1 MISLLLRNAGDP
13 TMKGILD
20 TNKEKTII
28 NNILKSNEIYDEFM
42 TKKMIEQKNFEDN
55 QRFEIEAPIEE
66 DPNAKKSIQENE

>member
-55 QRFEIEAPIEE
+55 QRFEIEAPI
-66 DPNAKKSIQENE
+66 

>member
-66 DPNAKKSIQENE
+66 DPNAKKSIQEN

>member
-55 QRFEIEAPIEE
+55 QHFEIEAPIEE
-66 DPNAKKSIQENE
+66 DPNAKKSIQEN

>member
-55 QRFEIEAPIEE
+55 QRF
-66 DPNAKKSIQENE
+66 

>member
-42 TKKMIEQKNFEDN
+42 TKKMIQQKNFEDN

-66 DPNAKKSIQENE
+66 DPNAKKSIQEN